1 VIDQPTRD
9 EYCVVACADAWRGD
23 GEILASA
30 FGVVPTIGVRLAK
43 ATFEPG
49 LLVTDGESYLVAN
62 TLPLGAPDED
72 KIVEGWVPF
81 RTVFEMVWAGS
92 RHAMLGASQ
101 LDRFG
106 NSNISCIGDWAKPK
120 VQLIGVRGAPGNTI
134 NHPVSYW
141 IPNHS
146 PRVFVKNVDMVSG
159 VGYDRAWE
167 AVVDER
173 LDIRRVVTN
182 LGVFDFET
190 DQHTMRVRS
199 LHPGVSLDEVR
210 AATGFELAADDDV
223 PETRDPTEEERDIIR
238 NLIDPNGLRKQEV
251 PAA

>member
-1 VIDQPTRD
+1 VTEAPTRD

-30 FGVVPTIGVRLAK
+30 FGVVPTIGVRLAR

-49 LLVTDGESYLVAN
+49 LLVTDGDSYLVVN

-101 LDRFG
+101 LDRHG
-106 NSNISCIGDWAKPK
+106 NSNISCIGDWSKPK

-141 IPNHS
+141 VPNQS
-146 PRVFVKNVDMVSG
+146 SRVFVDRVDMVSG
-159 VGYDRAWE
+159 VGYDRARE
-167 AVVDER
+167 AGVEER

-190 DQHTMRVRS
+190 SDRTMRVRS
-199 LHPGVSLDEVR
+199 LHPGVSLDDIR
-210 AATGFELAADDDV
+210 AATGFELEARDDV
-223 PETRDPTEEERDIIR
+223 EPTREPTDDELHLIRDV
-238 NLIDPNGLRKQEV
+238 IDPQGLRRQEV

>member
-1 VIDQPTRD
+1 VTDAPTRD

-30 FGVVPTIGVRLAK
+30 FGVVPTVGVRLAK

-49 LLVTDGESYLVAN
+49 LMVTDGESYLVAN

-106 NSNISCIGDWAKPK
+106 NSNISCIGDWSKPK
-120 VQLIGVRGAPGNTI
+120 VQLIGVRGAPGNTV

-146 PRVFVKNVDMVSG
+146 PRVFVKSVDMVSG

-182 LGVFDFET
+182 LGVFDFQTER
-190 DQHTMRVRS
+190 HAMRVRS

-210 AATGFELAADDDV
+210 EATGFELEAAGDV
-223 PETRDPTEEERDIIR
+223 PQTREPTEEELDVIR
-238 NLIDPNGLRKQEV
+238 ALIDPTGLRKQEV
-251 PAA
+251 PAG

>member
-1 VIDQPTRD
+1 VTEAPTRD

-30 FGVVPTIGVRLAK
+30 FGVVPTIAVRLAK

-62 TLPLGAPDED
+62 ALPLGATDDE

-101 LDRFG
+101 LDRYG

-120 VQLIGVRGAPGNTI
+120 VQLIGVRGAPGNSI

-141 IPNHS
+141 VPSHS
-146 PRVFVKNVDMVSG
+146 PRVFVDRVDMVSG
-159 VGYDRAWE
+159 VGYEHARDAG
-167 AVVDER
+167 VDHR
-173 LDIRRVVTN
+173 HDIRRVVTN

-190 DQHTMRVRS
+190 SERTMRVRS
-199 LHPGVSLDEVR
+199 LHPGVSFDDARE
-210 AATGFELAADDDV
+210 ATGFDLEASEDIA
-223 PETRDPTEEERDIIR
+223 PTREPTEEELHMIRDV
-238 NLIDPNGLRKQEV
+238 IDPGGLRRQEV

>member
-1 VIDQPTRD
+1 VTDAPTRD

-30 FGVVPTIGVRLAK
+30 FGVVPTVGVRLAK

-49 LLVTDGESYLVAN
+49 LMVTDGESYLVAN

-120 VQLIGVRGAPGNTI
+120 VQLIGVRGAPGNTV

-146 PRVFVKNVDMVSG
+146 PRVFVQSVDMVSG

-173 LDIRRVVTN
+173 LDIRCVVTN

-190 DQHTMRVRS
+190 ERHAMRVRS
-199 LHPGVSLDEVR
+199 LHPGVSLDDVR
-210 AATGFELAADDDV
+210 AATGFELEAAGDV
-223 PETRDPTEEERDIIR
+223 PQTREPTEEELDVIR
-238 NLIDPNGLRKQEV
+238 TLIDPTGLRKQEV